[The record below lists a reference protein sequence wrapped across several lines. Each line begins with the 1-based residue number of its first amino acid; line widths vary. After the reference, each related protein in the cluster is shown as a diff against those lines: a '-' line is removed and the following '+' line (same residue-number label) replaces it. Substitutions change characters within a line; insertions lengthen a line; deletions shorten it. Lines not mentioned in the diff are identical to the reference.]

1 LTHQTRLLN
10 RRYMTTKIALVVVG
24 GVIGAAAIFFF
35 IAPPCYPDKDT
46 KYLLTFDKVSVDLA
60 AFQTALKNA
69 HKANAEWNTDLT
81 VSCPNT
87 VCATIPSAPTPTPI
101 PVFSG
106 PECLKFSHTDQTT
119 NPNSMHVTQKVGLYG
134 PEDVSAVLLTI
145 SK

>member
-1 LTHQTRLLN
+1 
-10 RRYMTTKIALVVVG
+10 MTTKIALVVVG

-35 IAPPCYPDKDT
+35 LAPACYTDKDT

-60 AFQTALKNA
+60 AFKTALKNA
-69 HKANAEWNTDLT
+69 HEAKGEWNTELT

-87 VCATIPSAPTPTPI
+87 ACDTIPSVPKPSPI

-106 PECLKFSHTDQTT
+106 PECLKFSNTDQTT

-134 PEDVSAVLLTI
+134 PDDLSAVLLSI